1 MTPERLN
8 EIVIEA
14 FEQCHF
20 QLKVPETLAAFI
32 NAHREDVLPI
42 VRDRMANPQ
51 SMLDFIANTPQ
62 PTTTYEMR
70 VYGVA
75 HWIMCGLIREHGGA
89 HILDELSKLEETKD
103 N

>member
-1 MTPERLN
+1 MTPGRLN

-51 SMLDFIANTPQ
+51 SMLDFIANTPL
-62 PTTTYEMR
+62 PTSTYEMR

-89 HILDELSKLEETKD
+89 HILDELSKLEDKKD